1 MARSLDNWVGVAV
14 MQYWSNKNLIKVTRV
29 CVINDYLIVLQDL
42 SEIGIAIELM
52 HIQPPGRHFDS
63 SLFYKVGHWP
73 LLEIANYSM
82 MININ
87 F

>member
-1 MARSLDNWVGVAV
+1 MLPVFLMGFEF
-14 MQYWSNKNLIKVTRV
+14 
-29 CVINDYLIVLQDL
+29 VLQDL

-63 SLFYKVGHWP
+63 SLFYQVGHQH
-73 LLEIANYSM
+73 LLKIANYSR